1 MIKRLLR
8 ITIYILSTILLIGL
22 ILYLRFLY
30 VDWQHRQHYDKVVT
44 FYCRHKFVG
53 CANENEDF
61 EVYEVEDKDFSFL
74 VDKMVSLRWKNNPRL
89 DKLRK
94 SDTFL
99 TQDFILKG
107 IVYKHQF
114 DVAVSPLYDCELYA
128 YRVDI
133 IEMRPLRG
141 TKSNR

>member
-30 VDWQHRQHYDKVVT
+30 LDWQHRQHYDKVVT
-44 FYCRHKFVG
+44 FYCRHKFVD
-53 CANENEDF
+53 CANENKDF
-61 EVYEVEDKDFSFL
+61 EVYKVEDKDFSFL
-74 VDKMVSLRWKNNPRL
+74 LDKMVSLSWNNNPRL
-89 DKLRK
+89 NNLRK
-94 SDTFL
+94 SDAFL
-99 TQDFILKG
+99 THDFIVKG

-114 DVAVSPLYDCELYA
+114 DVAVSSLYDCELYA

-133 IEMRPLRG
+133 IEMRSLRR

>member
-22 ILYLRFLY
+22 IFYLRFLY
-30 VDWQHRQHYDKVVT
+30 VDWQYRQHYDKVVT

-61 EVYEVEDKDFSFL
+61 EVYKVENKDFSFL
-74 VDKMVSLRWKNNPRL
+74 LDKMVSLRWKNNPRL

-94 SDTFL
+94 SDAFL
-99 TQDFILKG
+99 TQDFIVKG

-141 TKSNR
+141 TTSNR